1 MGGRAQQQERRARRA
16 KVHAQLA
23 ADPWALVSP
32 DDLRLARRPY
42 LVVWARAL
50 GVQGTSMMSKIELE
64 RAGAAAA
71 LAAAAAGRPPCATGP
86 PYRGWT
92 PVLEI
97 FDTTTNPNVYLVAD
111 GALDR
116 LYAAAAADICV
127 KPGDVNRALI
137 FCCRES
143 EVNEVWSE
151 LTEAAAAGPNAV
163 CVRHDTPYT
172 PEDFSRGAVVIMGE

>member
-1 MGGRAQQQERRARRA
+1 MGGRAQQLRRARRNE
-16 KVHAQLA
+16 VHARLA
-23 ADPWALVSP
+23 EHPWTLVSE
-32 DDLRLARRPY
+32 DDLRLARRPN
-42 LVVWARAL
+42 LAVWARTL
-50 GVQGTSMMSKIELE
+50 GVQATSMMSKIELE

-71 LAAAAAGRPPCATGP
+71 AAAAAAGRPPCATGP

-97 FDTTTNPNVYLVAD
+97 CDTATGPTVYLVAD
-111 GALDR
+111 GVLDR
-116 LYAAAAADICV
+116 LYAAAAADIYV
-127 KPGDVNRALI
+127 KPEEVNRALV

-151 LTEAAAAGPNAV
+151 LVEAAAAGPNAV
-163 CVRHDTPYT
+163 CVRHDRPYT

>member
-16 KVHAQLA
+16 RVHAQLA
-23 ADPWALVSP
+23 ADPWAPKSP
-32 DDLRLARRPY
+32 DDLRLARRPD

-50 GVQGTSMMSKIELE
+50 GVQGASTMTKVQLE
-64 RAGAAAA
+64 RAGAAAVA
-71 LAAAAAGRPPCATGP
+71 DAAAAGRPSCATA
-86 PYRGWT
+86 PYPGST

-97 FDTTTNPNVYLVAD
+97 FDTTTDPNVYRVAD

-127 KPGDVNRALI
+127 DPKEVNRALI

-151 LTEAAAAGPNAV
+151 LVEAAAAGPNAV
-163 CVRHDTPYT
+163 CVRHDKPYT